1 MNQADKIRD
10 HVSCAMTFRVW
21 LAAKLAPPG
30 SELEEVI
37 LVADN
42 WDELASRVETRLVAD
57 EQKQELLSEEIET
70 LLKEIERL
78 REQNQRLI
86 DREDASTEAEHGVG

>member
-1 MNQADKIRD
+1 MNQADSIRD
-10 HVSCAMTFRVW
+10 YVACPRTFRAW

-30 SELEEVI
+30 CELEEVI
-37 LVADN
+37 LVAN
-42 WDELASRVETRLVAD
+42 SWDELARRVETRLAAD

-78 REQNQRLI
+78 REQNQHLI
-86 DREDASTEAEHGVG
+86 DREDASTEAEHGVD

>member
-10 HVSCAMTFRVW
+10 YVSCDRTFRVW

-30 SELEEVI
+30 SELEEVL
-37 LVADN
+37 LVDDD
-42 WDELASRVETRLVAD
+42 WDELASRVETRLAAD
-57 EQKQELLSEEIET
+57 EQKQELLSKEIET

-78 REQNQRLI
+78 QERNQRLI
-86 DREDASTEAEHGVG
+86 EREDTSTEAEHGVG